1 MEVCEIAGDFQ
12 YPDLN
17 IRDLINIEELHYF
30 KKIDCTYSESGRPIF
45 KAKDIEM
52 IAIDTLNK
60 RNQKA

>member
-1 MEVCEIAGDFQ
+1 MEVYEIAGDFQ

-45 KAKDIEM
+45 KAKDIN
-52 IAIDTLNK
+52 DRHRYLK
-60 RNQKA
+60 